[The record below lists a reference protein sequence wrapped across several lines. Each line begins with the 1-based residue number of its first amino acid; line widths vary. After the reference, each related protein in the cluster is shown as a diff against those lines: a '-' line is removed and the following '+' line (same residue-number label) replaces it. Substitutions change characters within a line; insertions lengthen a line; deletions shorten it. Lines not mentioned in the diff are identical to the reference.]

1 MLTFSDTEAVGA
13 DNDGV
18 EEAEEEEASK
28 GQGLGIGVLHD
39 HGILDLVAHHLELTK
54 KNITNKTKR
63 ITTNRHKLFHPLAHP
78 SSSPSSTLFHTLPQT
93 YIGTCGIDFCRAAKM
108 RRERSC
114 NTSLEIAR
122 SD

>member
-54 KNITNKTKR
+54 NNIKNKTKKT
-63 ITTNRHKLFHPLAHP
+63 TTNRHKLFHPP
-78 SSSPSSTLFHTLPQT
+78 SSSPSCTLFHTLPRT
-93 YIGTCGIDFCRAAKM
+93 YTGTCGIDFCRAAKM